1 MRDVYEWVWLQ
12 MCFDLGSPKVDS
24 VLETYGHPGAFRK
37 AVAERREMP
46 FLTQPELRRVR
57 RTKWEAAVA
66 LADKTLRAGY
76 SIITPDDAA
85 FPSRLAHI
93 YGRPCCLYAA
103 GTLPPVEQTATITI
117 VGTRKPT
124 VYGRRAAEEIACQ
137 LARAGA
143 IVVSG
148 FAYGIDEAAHEGAL
162 QAGGVTVAVLACGL
176 DVNYPAEHAA
186 LRRQICKNGGCL
198 LTEYPLG
205 QGVQPK
211 HFRVRNRLLSGL
223 SLGVVVVEAGEKSGA
238 LITAGHALEQGR
250 DVFAVPGDIY
260 NPLAIGSNQLLK
272 EGASP
277 VQNAEDILGEYRL
290 YYPDKMKRPVHK
302 QAECADDKGT
312 GGAETIQGDLHAAPP
327 TLPDWVEGAARQVY
341 ECLGASPCTASEI
354 AAKTGCP
361 LCDVLPA
368 LTRLELEGLV
378 RPHPGGAFTRR
389 P

>member
-1 MRDVYEWVWLQ
+1 MRDVCDWVWLQ

-24 VLETYGHPGAFRK
+24 VIEAYGHPGAFRK
-37 AVAERREMP
+37 AVAERRELP
-46 FLTQPELRRVR
+46 FLTQAELRHVR
-57 RTKWEAAVA
+57 RTNWEAAVK
-66 LADKTLRAGY
+66 LVDKTLRAGY
-76 SIITPDDAA
+76 SIVTPDDEA
-85 FPSRLAHI
+85 FPSRLTHI
-93 YGRPCCLYAA
+93 YGRPCCLYMA

-124 VYGRRAAEEIACQ
+124 VYGRRAAEEIASR
-137 LARAGA
+137 LAEAGA

-162 QAGGVTVAVLACGL
+162 KAGGITVAVLACGL
-176 DVNYPAEHAA
+176 DINYPAEHAA
-186 LRRQICKNGGCL
+186 LRRQICKSGGCL

-205 QGVQPK
+205 QEVQPK

-223 SLGVVVVEAGEKSGA
+223 SLGVTVVEAGEKSGA

-260 NPLAIGSNQLLK
+260 NPLAIGSNRLIK
-272 EGASP
+272 EGATP

-290 YYPDKMKRPVHK
+290 FYPDKMKRPVHK
-302 QAECADDKGT
+302 EAECANDKYTSGT
-312 GGAETIQGDLHAAPP
+312 AVGNMQAAPP
-327 TLPDWVEGAARQVY
+327 KLPDWVEGVTREAY

-354 AAKTGCP
+354 AARTGRS

-378 RPHPGGAFTRR
+378 RAHAGGAFTRR

>member
-1 MRDVYEWVWLQ
+1 MRDVCDWVWLQ

-24 VLETYGHPGAFRK
+24 VIEAYGRPGAFRK
-37 AVAERREMP
+37 AVAERREIP
-46 FLTQPELRRVR
+46 FLTQAELRRVR
-57 RTKWEAAVA
+57 RTNWEAAVK

-76 SIITPDDAA
+76 SIVTPDDEA
-85 FPSRLAHI
+85 FPSRLTHI
-93 YGRPCCLYAA
+93 YGRPCCLYMA

-124 VYGRRAAEEIACQ
+124 VYGRRAAEEIARQ
-137 LARAGA
+137 LAEAGA

-162 QAGGVTVAVLACGL
+162 KAGGITVAVLACGL
-176 DVNYPAEHAA
+176 DINYPAEHAA
-186 LRRQICKNGGCL
+186 LRRQICESGGCL

-205 QGVQPK
+205 QEVQPK

-223 SLGVVVVEAGEKSGA
+223 SLGVTVVEAGEKSGA

-260 NPLAIGSNQLLK
+260 NPLAIGSNRLIK
-272 EGASP
+272 EGATP

-290 YYPDKMKRPVHK
+290 FYPDKMKRPDHK
-302 QAECADDKGT
+302 RAECANDKYTSGT
-312 GGAETIQGDLHAAPP
+312 LVENMQAAPP
-327 TLPDWVEGAARQVY
+327 KLPGWVEGVTQEVY
-341 ECLGASPCTASEI
+341 ECLGTSPCTASEI
-354 AAKTGCP
+354 AARTGRP

-378 RPHPGGAFTRR
+378 RAHAGGAFTRR